1 MDYKCMLLV
10 VLASHIGALK
20 SEVCA
25 FDSFFSC
32 LHLKIGSNHSMVVVY
47 NYTEW
52 ANKIVVWFISLGRQ
66 IEQQKVELLVQK
78 LLQFALL
85 FVLFCCFYIYNNS
98 NNNTHTHTHTI
109 VSFVTF
115 MALCSGMEF
124 DLIKILFVNRIDVCF
139 NSVSRFPRPK
149 SRQTSHCGAM
159 KPYDGW
165 QNEK

>member
-1 MDYKCMLLV
+1 MLFYDMDYKCMLLV

-32 LHLKIGSNHSMVVVY
+32 LHQKIGSNHSMVVVY

-98 NNNTHTHTHTI
+98 NNNTHTLIQLSALLHLWH
-109 VSFVTF
+109 FVV
-115 MALCSGMEF
+115 EW
-124 DLIKILFVNRIDVCF
+124 
-139 NSVSRFPRPK
+139 NSIWSK
-149 SRQTSHCGAM
+149 YCL
-159 KPYDGW
+159 
-165 QNEK
+165 